1 MISYLKGI
9 EVFLAIAKHSSFSAA
24 ARAMGVGVPA
34 VSQRLKLLEQELGVT
49 LLTRTTR
56 ALDLTPA
63 GRVLLSGAGPAL
75 EQVQASIEKA
85 RSAGKAK
92 SGTLRLTIPW
102 SAYKILVAPVL
113 ADFHAAYPDIRL
125 ELSFDEALVDIVRE
139 GFHAGFRLGDRL
151 ADGMIATRLTGPLV
165 AAYTASPEYFT
176 AHGRPLHPR
185 DLLSHNCICYR
196 FVSANRIADW
206 PFLIDGQETTMS
218 PPARLV
224 FDSFRSV
231 VEAALGG
238 HGIGWSL
245 RAVVE
250 DAVAEGRLESVLEPF
265 AATHPPFHVFYPEE
279 NRQLEPLRLF
289 IAFLKQRRAN

>member
-1 MISYLKGI
+1 MTNHLKGI
-9 EVFLAIAKHSSFSAA
+9 EVFLAVAKHGSFSAA
-24 ARAMGVGVPA
+24 ARALGVGVPA
-34 VSQRLKLLEQELGVT
+34 VSQRLKGLEEDLGVS

-75 EQVQASIEKA
+75 EQVQATIENA

-102 SAYKILVAPVL
+102 SAYKIAVAPVL

-125 ELSFDEALVDIVRE
+125 EMSFDEALVDIVRE
-139 GFHAGFRLGDRL
+139 GYHAGFRLGDRL
-151 ADGMIATRLTGPLV
+151 ADGMIATRLTGSLV
-165 AAYTASPEYFT
+165 AAYSASPGYLAE
-176 AHGRPLHPR
+176 HGRPSHPK
-185 DLLSHNCICYR
+185 DLLFHNCICYR

-206 PFLIDGQETTMS
+206 LFSVDGHETRMT

-231 VEAALGG
+231 VDAALAG

-250 DAVAEGRLESVLEPF
+250 DALADGRLESVLEPF
-265 AATHPPFHVFYPEE
+265 VKTHPPFYIFYPEE

-289 IAFLKQRRAN
+289 IEFLKHGR

>member
-1 MISYLKGI
+1 MNHLKGI
-9 EVFLAIAKHSSFSAA
+9 EIFLAVAKHGSFSAA
-24 ARAMGVGVPA
+24 ARALGVGVPA
-34 VSQRLKLLEQELGVT
+34 VSQRLKTLELDLGVS

-63 GRVLLSGAGPAL
+63 GRILLSGAGPAL
-75 EQVQASIEKA
+75 EQVQATVENA
-85 RSAGKAK
+85 RSAGKSK

-102 SAYKILVAPVL
+102 SAYKIAVAPVL
-113 ADFHAAYPDIRL
+113 AEFQEIYPEIRL
-125 ELSFDEALVDIVRE
+125 EMSFDEALVDIVRE
-139 GFHAGFRLGDRL
+139 GYHAGFRLGDRL
-151 ADGMIATRLTGPLV
+151 ADGMIATRLTDPLV
-165 AAYTASPEYFT
+165 AAYTASPAYF
-176 AHGRPLHPR
+176 AEHGRPLHPK

-206 PFLIDGQETTMS
+206 TFSVDGQETTMS

-231 VEAALGG
+231 VEAALAG

-250 DAVAEGRLESVLEPF
+250 DALADGRLESVLEPF
-265 AATHPPFHVFYPEE
+265 TKMHPPFYIFYPEE

-289 IAFLKQRRAN
+289 IEFLKRGR